1 VDIDLARSLDV
12 SKLAPAAVAE
22 SLLRAMARDRYEVL
36 VGQAGVV
43 ALIDRLSP
51 GLAEAL
57 VARATRPA

>member
-1 VDIDLARSLDV
+1 
-12 SKLAPAAVAE
+12 
-22 SLLRAMARDRYEVL
+22 MARDRYEVL